1 MHGTWFE
8 ALGVSLACFNYL
20 DWAWLHDA
28 HKRNTNLS
36 LPFKITVKFRILYQ
50 INPNT
55 RKPSANVDNAARE
68 KLSVL
73 STGIPI
79 A

>member
-1 MHGTWFE
+1 MEKHSFFVAE
-8 ALGVSLACFNYL
+8 HSHKSDAKNL
-20 DWAWLHDA
+20 DFSSSSYTIIV
-28 HKRNTNLS
+28 N
-36 LPFKITVKFRILYQ
+36 FKILYQ

-55 RKPSANVDNAARE
+55 RKPSANVDKAARE

-73 STGIPI
+73 STVIPI